1 MKKNMNKRVF
11 IKSGN
16 DTRSISINFFILGI
30 RFTDLK
36 GRRTLKTLIDLSC
49 GRFEIPILEIIKSK
63 RLTTTIKKSKI
74 FQKSRK

>member
-36 GRRTLKTLIDLSC
+36 GRRTLKTLIYLSC
-49 GRFEIPILEIIKSK
+49 GIFEIPILEIIKSK